1 MQIREK
7 KVIDTDILIIGG
19 GTAGC
24 YAALTIA
31 EKSDYSVVIAEKAN
45 IKRSG
50 CLAAGVNAIN
60 AYIVEGRKPE
70 DYVDYAKNDAD
81 GIVREDLL
89 LTMSE
94 KLNEVTEKME
104 KLGLVILKDE
114 NGKYVARG
122 NRNIKINGEN
132 IKPILADAVKALPNV
147 TVINRINITDYIVK
161 DNTITGAYGF
171 SIDEKEVDGSLSGT
185 AYRINAKKV
194 LCATGGAAGLY
205 RPNNP
210 GFSRHKM
217 WYPPF
222 NTGAGYAM
230 GINAGAEMTT
240 FEMRFIALRCK
251 DTIAPTGTIAQGV
264 GAKQVNSH
272 GEVYETKYGLTTS
285 QRVYGTVRENI
296 EGRGP
301 CYLRTEGISEAQ
313 DESLKKAYL
322 NMAPSQTLKWIE
334 SGKNPGE
341 QNVEIEG
348 TEPYVVGGHTASGYW
363 VDTKRRTTI
372 KNLFAAGDVAGGCPQ
387 KYVTGAMVEGEIA
400 ADTMVDELD
409 NASILK
415 SGQETVINS
424 QMLQNGN
431 WEDCA
436 DDGNKDD
443 FDMKIAEYNKIL
455 NCHDNVYT
463 TEQLEDAMQKVMD
476 TYAGGIGSHY
486 QFNEKQLELAKEKIE
501 HLQILAENIS
511 ADDMH
516 ELMFAYE
523 LKERL
528 IVCLSLIEHLKAR
541 KETRWHSF
549 DENLDYPEKSDEW
562 LKYVNSVK
570 KDGKIQIITR
580 KLVGRGEVYEHSNR

>member
-334 SGKNPGE
+334 SGKNPSE

-409 NASILK
+409 NASVLK
-415 SGQETVINS
+415 SGQETIINS

-431 WEDCA
+431 WENYA

-455 NCHDNVYT
+455 NCQDNVYT

-528 IVCLSLIEHLKAR
+528 TVCLSLIEHLKAR

-580 KLVGRGEVYEHSNR
+580 KLVERGEVYEHSNR